1 MNLVSLFER
10 LAELQRKG
18 EAVVLATV
26 INTQGSVPRHE
37 GSKMLIHPDGRIEG
51 TLGGGDMES
60 RVIKEALE
68 ALSAGGTRVLSY
80 AFRDIEKGDVGV
92 CGGDVQILLEPI
104 RPQPKVIV
112 VGGGHVGRAVAHL
125 AHWLGFRVVLSDDR
139 AEYATPEAAPD
150 ADEHVLGPL
159 SELPNHVCIDENT
172 YILLTTRGVP
182 VDLEALPT
190 LLETCAAYVGVIGS
204 RRRWE
209 FCIRELR
216 RRGVPEDRIA
226 RVTSPMG
233 LELNAESPEE
243 IAVSILA
250 EIIMLRRAATGR
262 PMGHAPASTREYK
275 ATHSVVTEYGKC

>member
-1 MNLVSLFER
+1 MS
-10 LAELQRKG
+10 
-18 EAVVLATV
+18 
-26 INTQGSVPRHE
+26 
-37 GSKMLIHPDGRIEG
+37 
-51 TLGGGDMES
+51 ES
-60 RVIKEALE
+60 SLE
-68 ALSAGGTRVLSY
+68 ALSEGATRVLCY

-92 CGGDVQILLEPI
+92 CGGDVEILLEPI
-104 RPQPKVIV
+104 RPQAKVIV
-112 VGGGHVGRAVAHL
+112 VGGGHVGRAFAHL

-139 AEYATPEAAPD
+139 AEYATPEAVPD
-150 ADEHVLGPL
+150 ADEHVFCPL

-172 YILLTTRGVP
+172 YIVLTTRGVP
-182 VDLEALPT
+182 VDVEALPT

-250 EIIMLRRAATGR
+250 EIVMLRRAATGR

-275 ATHSVVTEYGKC
+275 ATHSVITE